1 MAIEIERKFIVT
13 GDGWLPHVIR
23 SEQLKQGYLSTGGG
37 VTVRIRTIDD
47 DHAFITIKG
56 GGSALA
62 RAEFEYPI
70 PITDARQ
77 LLGYCTGIPILKLR
91 HSLDLPGG
99 DWVIDAFEGRHHGLV
114 LAEVELKSP
123 TGDLALPG
131 WLGREVTG
139 DPQYYNASL
148 AALAS
153 GGEI

>member
-1 MAIEIERKFIVT
+1 MAIEIERKFLVS
-13 GDGWLPHVIR
+13 GDGWRQHVIR
-23 SEQLKQGYLSTGGG
+23 GERLKQGYLSTGNG

-47 DHAFITIKG
+47 DRAFITIKG

-70 PITDARQ
+70 PIADARQ
-77 LLGYCTGIPILKLR
+77 LLGHCTGIPITKHR
-91 HSLDLPGG
+91 HVLDLPGG
-99 DWVIDAFEGRHHGLV
+99 DWIVDVFEGRHEGLV
-114 LAEVELKSP
+114 LAEVELQAP

-139 DPQYYNASL
+139 DPQFYNSSL